1 MAIRTRILCGS
12 IGIGRIA
19 IPSLLLVR
27 NRFVLATAAAAADD
41 DGCMDRQR
49 DPVPVAVPVDIT
61 ASFLL
66 LLLLLLMVMMVI
78 MMLFLLMIVPVN
90 YGFLFFI
97 ISFFFFFLL
106 LVVLF
111 LLVLVVFFLCIF
123 LVGGVVI
130 IIDSIIGTGFSCWTE
145 TRFGRSTIFKS
156 FLTVLLVVVFG
167 PRYFDIALMII
178 FVLIHIDDP
187 LFQNR
192 PRLVEF
198 VFLVFVAGGGNI
210 PDPDG

>member
-19 IPSLLLVR
+19 ITSLLLVR

-66 LLLLLLMVMMVI
+66 LLLLLMVMLVM

-106 LVVLF
+106 LVILF
-111 LLVLVVFFLCIF
+111 LLVLVVFFLRIF

-187 LFQNR
+187 SLPR
-192 PRLVEF
+192 PWSRRRWDRTINQFGATKYLQQ
-198 VFLVFVAGGGNI
+198 
-210 PDPDG
+210 